1 MDKKSSKKQISKV
14 IFFTSLFWISIASLV
29 ITFFA
34 YGNARYNSGVNA
46 GFDKAQALLQS
57 K

>member
-1 MDKKSSKKQISKV
+1 MNKEKKQSGKI
-14 IFFTSLFWISIASLV
+14 IFYTSLFWIIIATLV

-46 GFDKAQALLQS
+46 GFDKAQTLLQS
-57 K
+57 KK